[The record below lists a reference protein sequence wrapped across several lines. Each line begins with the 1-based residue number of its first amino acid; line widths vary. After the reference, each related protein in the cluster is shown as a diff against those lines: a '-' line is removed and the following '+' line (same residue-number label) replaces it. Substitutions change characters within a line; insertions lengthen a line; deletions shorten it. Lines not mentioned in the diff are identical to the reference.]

1 MVDKNELV
9 ANIDDKN
16 FKSRKKALFLQR
28 FLAFLID
35 ILFVSFLATLITA
48 PFVDSKKISNLE
60 KKSAEI
66 IEKFQNKELDNTGY
80 LQEYTDIYYRLARSS
95 GLVSLTTIVINIL
108 YFVVYQIYTKGQT
121 LGKKLL
127 RIRIVPTEGEL
138 FMNQMLFRAFIANFI
153 LFDIVSFGIML
164 FSPRR
169 IYLYMIILLEMIQ
182 WIVTFIS
189 VVMIMTRKD
198 GCAIHDK
205 LTHTVVLKES

>member
-1 MVDKNELV
+1 MVDKSELV
-9 ANIDDKN
+9 ANIDDKI
-16 FKSRKKALFLQR
+16 FKGRKKALFLQR

-80 LQEYTDIYYRLARSS
+80 LQEYTDIYYKLARSS
-95 GLVSLTTIVINIL
+95 GLVSLATIVINIL

-182 WIVTFIS
+182 WIITFIS